1 MTAHVFIY
9 TMTND
14 SCFAPSITENYLT
27 LACCKGAV
35 VPRYSM
41 RHQAWKKF
49 SEAKTSDKGD
59 SVWVIGV
66 AGKGLIKKGK
76 RKGLIEKGESLESF
90 WCHPVYIAKITE
102 CVQIEKYYNRSNP
115 GTKRFSAQKDWNSYK
130 YIDGKFASQEG
141 VNEHHGD
148 AEAIEKDTLEKS
160 HVLVSDKESFH
171 YFGRS
176 LFDTSIVSKNFLDKI
191 TDPFRNGSRGNR
203 RPLEFSNDDLYK
215 ILKNYSNNG
224 WRNQGIDEEYDAY
237 KKRVG
242 Q

>member
-1 MTAHVFIY
+1 
-9 TMTND
+9 
-14 SCFAPSITENYLT
+14 
-27 LACCKGAV
+27 
-35 VPRYSM
+35 M

-49 SEAKTSDKGD
+49 SEAKTSKGD

-66 AGKGLIKKGK
+66 AGKDLIKKGK
-76 RKGLIEKGESLESF
+76 DLIKKGESLESF

-102 CVQIEKYYNRSNP
+102 CVRIKKYYDRSNP

-130 YIDGKFASQEG
+130 YISGKFESQKD

-148 AEAIEKDTLEKS
+148 AEAIEKDTLKGS
-160 HVLVSDKESFH
+160 HVLVSGKENFH

-176 LFDTSIVSKNFLDKI
+176 LFDNFIFPKNFLDKI

-203 RPLEFSNDDLYK
+203 RPLEFINDDLYK
-215 ILKNYSNNG
+215 ILENYSDNG
-224 WRNQGIDEEYDAY
+224 WRNQGIDEKYDAY

-242 Q
+242 L